1 MDLFGIL
8 VVFTIVW
15 WLVFFM
21 ALPFGVKVPDEPEP
35 GHAPSAPDKPRVAL
49 KAAITTV
56 IAVALTG
63 LAVAA
68 VEYDVIAFRELIA
81 GDGP

>member
-1 MDLFGIL
+1 MNLFGSL
-8 VVFTIVW
+8 VVFTVVW

-21 ALPFGVKVPDEPEP
+21 TLPFGVTVPDKPEP
-35 GHAPSAPDKPRVAL
+35 GHAPSAPENPRIAL

-56 IAVALTG
+56 IAVTLTG

-68 VEYDVIAFRELIA
+68 VEYDVIAFRDFV